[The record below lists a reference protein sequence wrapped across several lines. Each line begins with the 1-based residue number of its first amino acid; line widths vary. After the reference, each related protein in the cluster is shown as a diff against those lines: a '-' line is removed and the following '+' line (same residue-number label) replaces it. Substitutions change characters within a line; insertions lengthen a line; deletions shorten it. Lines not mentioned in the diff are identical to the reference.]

1 MNNSTYA
8 DERQKNLYK
17 KFPSTHFLS
26 NPTHVHNTLLWST
39 FLRRNLN
46 RVATDYLGIK
56 LHIYQQLILYL
67 MGISQLIVIVASRAA
82 AKSFIIALYACCK
95 AIIKPNS
102 RIVLGSATR
111 GQSKLIISEK
121 IKNELMN
128 MSPALRKEIRDIKDS
143 ANESVVYFKNGSTIK
158 VFTANQFARGL
169 RSTDAVREE
178 FRQIDKEVDDS
189 VISPFQTIRQA
200 PYMIDPYYSSIEELK
215 EDPVDI
221 YISSS
226 WFDVDN
232 TNGGVHWMWNLVD
245 QAYTDMLDGGR
256 SAMLAFDESITLKHN
271 IRTQRQMQQ
280 EKKKQ
285 DPITWK
291 IEFLN
296 LRVKDSESAFF
307 TYSMLTEN
315 QRLKQVFYPRKNEDV
330 RCGKKNKYSIH
341 KQDGEIRIVSCDIA
355 FVAGKQN
362 DNSIYTCIRAIPET
376 MTYESENS
384 DAIEVKQGF
393 RRQYCYIESNQ
404 IGDTTQQAIRIRQLY
419 EDFDADY
426 IVLDCRN
433 GGLQILYSLGK
444 TLYDEQRGLEYSPF
458 KCMNNSTY
466 ADAIKTKS
474 AKEVIFAI
482 NATQQLNSDM
492 AYAFRRCLIEK
503 KIDLLISYNEAKEEL
518 LKDNKEYMSALYG
531 DQNIDTSFFEIP
543 FIETQLFINECA
555 ELVYEKAQQTG
566 IIKISEKGSNR
577 KDRYSSGSMGNYFL
591 DILEVDLFQQQKKV
605 VSNISSLT
613 SLARK
618 PQLYSHR

>member
-1 MNNSTYA
+1 MNNYA

-26 NPTHVHNTLLWST
+26 NPNHVHNTLLWCT
-39 FLRRNLN
+39 FLRRNLH

-95 AIIKPNS
+95 AIVKPNS

-178 FRQIDKEVDDS
+178 FRQIDKEIDDS

-200 PYMIDPYYSSIEELK
+200 PYMIDPYYSSIEDLK
-215 EDPVDI
+215 EDPIDI

-226 WFDVDN
+226 WFDD
-232 TNGGVHWMWNLVD
+232 GHWMWDIVD
-245 QAYTDMLDGGR
+245 QAYKDMLDGGR

-285 DPITWK
+285 DPITWQ

-296 LRVKDSESAFF
+296 LKIRNNASAFF
-307 TYSMLTEN
+307 TYSMLTDS
-315 QRLKQVFYPRKNEDV
+315 QVLRQVFYPRSHKDV
-330 RCGKKNKYSIH
+330 KFHKKNKYAIP
-341 KQDGEIRIVSCDIA
+341 KQDGEIRVISCDIA
-355 FVAGKQN
+355 FVEGKQN
-362 DNSIYTCIRAIPET
+362 DNSIYTCIRGIPESL
-376 MTYESENS
+376 TYETENS
-384 DAIEVKQGF
+384 EIEVKQGYK
-393 RRQYCYIESNQ
+393 RQYSYIESNQ
-404 IGDTTQQAIRIRQLY
+404 IGDTTKQAIRIRQLY
-419 EDFDADY
+419 EDYEADF
-426 IVLDCRN
+426 IILDCRN
-433 GGLQILYSLGK
+433 GGLQILYTLGK
-444 TLYDEQRGLEYSPF
+444 TLYDEERGIEYPPL
-458 KCMNNSTY
+458 KCMNNDTY
-466 ADAIKTKS
+466 ADVVKNPNAP
-474 AKEVIFAI
+474 AVIFAI
-482 NATQQLNSDM
+482 NATQQLNSDI
-492 AYAFRRCLIEK
+492 AYSFRRS
-503 KIDLLISYNEAKEEL
+503 LLEHRMELLVNYNTAKEEIL
-518 LKDNKEYMSALYG
+518 NDNKDYLDEFDIDLQLEY
-531 DQNIDTSFFEIP
+531 EKP
-543 FIETQLFINECA
+543 FLETQAMISECA
-555 ELVYEKAQQTG
+555 ELLYEKSPQTG
-566 IIKISEKGSNR
+566 VVKIYEQGSNR
-577 KDRYSSGSMGNYFL
+577 KDRYTSCSYGSYFFDQLELDLLGSSSDYDFVTICN
-591 DILEVDLFQQQKKV
+591 
-605 VSNISSLT
+605 
-613 SLARK
+613 
-618 PQLYSHR
+618 

>member
-1 MNNSTYA
+1 MNNVYA
-8 DERQKNLYK
+8 DEKQQNLYK

-26 NPTHVHNTLLWST
+26 NPKNVHNTLLWST
-39 FLRRNLN
+39 FLRRNFH
-46 RVATDYLGIK
+46 RIAIDYLGIK

-143 ANESVVYFKNGSTIK
+143 ANESIVYFHNGSTIK

-200 PYMIDPYYSSIEELK
+200 PYMIDPFYSSIEDLK

-226 WFDVDN
+226 WFDTDS

-245 QAYTDMLDGGR
+245 QAYEDMMSNGR
-256 SAMLAFDESITLKHN
+256 SVMLAFDESITLKHN

-296 LRVKDSESAFF
+296 LRVKDSTSAFF
-307 TYSMLTEN
+307 TYSMLTDN
-315 QRLKQVFYPRKNEDV
+315 QRLKQVFYPRKVDDV
-330 RCGKKNKYSIH
+330 RLKKKNKYDIP
-341 KQDGEIRIVSCDIA
+341 KQDGEIRVVSCDIA

-362 DNSIYTCIRAIPET
+362 DNSIYSCIRAIPET
-376 MTYESENS
+376 MTYETDNNNE
-384 DAIEVKQGF
+384 IEVKQGY
-393 RRQYCYIESNQ
+393 RREFSYIESNQ
-404 IGDTTQQAIRIRQLY
+404 IGDTTAQAIRIRQLY
-419 EDFDADY
+419 EDFSADY
-426 IVLDCRN
+426 ICIDCRN
-433 GGLQILYSLGK
+433 GGLQILYTLGK
-444 TLYDEQRGLEYSPF
+444 TIYDEARGVEYYPL
-458 KCMNNSTY
+458 KAMNNTTY
-466 ADAIKTKS
+466 ANAIKNTN
-474 AKEVIFAI
+474 AKEVIYAI
-482 NATQQLNSDM
+482 NATQQLNSDI
-492 AYAFRRCLIEK
+492 AYSFRKGLIEK
-503 KIDLLISYNEAKEEL
+503 HIDLLISYNEAKEEL
-518 LKDNKEYMSALYG
+518 LKQNKEYLDILHGKEDG
-531 DQNIDTSFFEIP
+531 DIVDFEMP
-543 FIETQLFINECA
+543 FIETQLLINECA

-566 IIKISEKGSNR
+566 VIKISEKGSNR
-577 KDRYSSGSMGNYFL
+577 KDRYSSCSYGNYFIDQLEL
-591 DILEVDLFQQQKKV
+591 DLLGSKKKPLTNV
-605 VSNISSLT
+605 SSLT
-613 SLARK
+613 ALARK
-618 PQLYSHR
+618 PKLYSH

>member
-1 MNNSTYA
+1 MNNVYA
-8 DERQKNLYK
+8 DEKQQNLYK

-26 NPTHVHNTLLWST
+26 NPKNVHNTLLWST
-39 FLRRNLN
+39 FLRRNFH
-46 RVATDYLGIK
+46 RIAIDYLGIK

-143 ANESVVYFKNGSTIK
+143 ANESIVYFHNGSTIK

-200 PYMIDPYYSSIEELK
+200 PYMIDPFYSSIEDLK

-226 WFDVDN
+226 WFDTDS

-245 QAYTDMLDGGR
+245 QAYEDMMSNGR
-256 SAMLAFDESITLKHN
+256 SVMLAFDESITLKHN

-280 EKKKQ
+280 EKRKQ

-296 LRVKDSESAFF
+296 LRVKDSTSAFF
-307 TYSMLTEN
+307 TYSMLTDN
-315 QRLKQVFYPRKNEDV
+315 QRLKQVFYPRKVDDV
-330 RCGKKNKYSIH
+330 RLKKKNKYDIP
-341 KQDGEIRIVSCDIA
+341 KQDGEIRVISCDIA

-362 DNSIYTCIRAIPET
+362 DNSIYSCIRAIPET
-376 MTYESENS
+376 MTYETDNNNE
-384 DAIEVKQGF
+384 IEVKQGY
-393 RRQYCYIESNQ
+393 RREFSYIESNQ
-404 IGDTTQQAIRIRQLY
+404 MGDTTAQAIRIRQLY
-419 EDFDADY
+419 EDFSADY
-426 IVLDCRN
+426 ICIDCRN
-433 GGLQILYSLGK
+433 GGLQILYTLGK
-444 TLYDEQRGLEYSPF
+444 TIYDEARGVEYYPL
-458 KCMNNSTY
+458 KAMNNSTY
-466 ADAIKTKS
+466 ANAIKNTN
-474 AKEVIFAI
+474 AKEVIYAI
-482 NATQQLNSDM
+482 NATQQLNSDI
-492 AYAFRRCLIEK
+492 AYSFRKGLIEK
-503 KIDLLISYNEAKEEL
+503 HIDLLISYNEAKEEL
-518 LKDNKEYMSALYG
+518 LKQNKEYLDIIHGKEDG
-531 DQNIDTSFFEIP
+531 DIVDFEMP
-543 FIETQLFINECA
+543 FIETQLLINECA

-566 IIKISEKGSNR
+566 VIKISEKGSNR
-577 KDRYSSGSMGNYFL
+577 KDRYSSCSYGNYFIDQLEL
-591 DILEVDLFQQQKKV
+591 DLLGAKKKPLT
-605 VSNISSLT
+605 NISSLT
-613 SLARK
+613 ALARK
-618 PQLYSHR
+618 PKLYSH

>member
-1 MNNSTYA
+1 MQMNNYA

-26 NPTHVHNTLLWST
+26 NPNHVHNTLLWCT
-39 FLRRNLN
+39 FLRRNLH

-95 AIIKPNS
+95 AIVKPNS

-178 FRQIDKEVDDS
+178 FRQIDKEIDDS

-200 PYMIDPYYSSIEELK
+200 PYMIDPYYSSIEDLK
-215 EDPVDI
+215 EDPIDI

-226 WFDVDN
+226 WFDD
-232 TNGGVHWMWNLVD
+232 GHWMWDIVD
-245 QAYTDMLDGGR
+245 QAYKDMLDGGC

-285 DPITWK
+285 DPITWQ

-296 LRVKDSESAFF
+296 LKIRNNASAFF
-307 TYSMLTEN
+307 TYSMLTDS
-315 QRLKQVFYPRKNEDV
+315 QVLRQVFYPRSHKDV
-330 RCGKKNKYSIH
+330 KFHKKNKYAIP
-341 KQDGEIRIVSCDIA
+341 KQDGEIRAISCDIA
-355 FVAGKQN
+355 FVEGKQN
-362 DNSIYTCIRAIPET
+362 DNSIYTCIRGIPESL
-376 MTYESENS
+376 TYETENS
-384 DAIEVKQGF
+384 EIEVKQGYK
-393 RRQYCYIESNQ
+393 RQYSYIESNQ
-404 IGDTTQQAIRIRQLY
+404 IGDTTKQAIRIRQLY
-419 EDFDADY
+419 EDYEADF
-426 IVLDCRN
+426 IILDCRN
-433 GGLQILYSLGK
+433 GGLQILYTLGK
-444 TLYDEQRGLEYSPF
+444 TLYDEERGIEYPPL
-458 KCMNNSTY
+458 KCMNNDTY
-466 ADAIKTKS
+466 ADVVKNPNAP
-474 AKEVIFAI
+474 AVIFAI
-482 NATQQLNSDM
+482 NATQQLNSDI
-492 AYAFRRCLIEK
+492 AYSFRRS
-503 KIDLLISYNEAKEEL
+503 LLEHRMELLVNYNTAKEEIL
-518 LKDNKEYMSALYG
+518 NDNKDYLDEFDIDLQLEY
-531 DQNIDTSFFEIP
+531 EKP
-543 FIETQLFINECA
+543 FLETQAMISECA
-555 ELVYEKAQQTG
+555 ELLYEKSPQTG
-566 IIKISEKGSNR
+566 VVKIYEQGSNR
-577 KDRYSSGSMGNYFL
+577 KDRYTSCSYGSYFFDQLELDLLGSSSDYDFVTICN
-591 DILEVDLFQQQKKV
+591 
-605 VSNISSLT
+605 
-613 SLARK
+613 
-618 PQLYSHR
+618 

>member
-1 MNNSTYA
+1 MNNYA

-26 NPTHVHNTLLWST
+26 NPNHVHNTLLWCT
-39 FLRRNLN
+39 FLRRNLH

-95 AIIKPNS
+95 AIVKPNS

-178 FRQIDKEVDDS
+178 FRQIDKEIDDS

-200 PYMIDPYYSSIEELK
+200 PYMIDPYYSSIEDLK
-215 EDPVDI
+215 EDPIDI

-226 WFDVDN
+226 WFDD
-232 TNGGVHWMWNLVD
+232 GHWMWDIVD
-245 QAYTDMLDGGR
+245 QAYKDMLDDGR

-285 DPITWK
+285 DPITWQ

-296 LRVKDSESAFF
+296 LKIRNNASAFF
-307 TYSMLTEN
+307 TYSMLTDS
-315 QRLKQVFYPRKNEDV
+315 QVLRQVFYPRSHKDV
-330 RCGKKNKYSIH
+330 KFHKKNKYAIP
-341 KQDGEIRIVSCDIA
+341 KQDGEIRAISCDIA
-355 FVAGKQN
+355 FVEGKQN
-362 DNSIYTCIRAIPET
+362 DNSIYTCIRGIPESL
-376 MTYESENS
+376 TYETENS
-384 DAIEVKQGF
+384 EIEVKQGYK
-393 RRQYCYIESNQ
+393 RQYSYIESNQ
-404 IGDTTQQAIRIRQLY
+404 IGDTTKQAIRIRQLY
-419 EDFDADY
+419 EDYEADF
-426 IVLDCRN
+426 IILDCRN
-433 GGLQILYSLGK
+433 GGLQILYTLGK
-444 TLYDEQRGLEYSPF
+444 TLYDEERGIEYPPL
-458 KCMNNSTY
+458 KCMNNDTY
-466 ADAIKTKS
+466 ADVVKNPNAP
-474 AKEVIFAI
+474 AVIFAI
-482 NATQQLNSDM
+482 NATQQLNSDI
-492 AYAFRRCLIEK
+492 AYSFRRS
-503 KIDLLISYNEAKEEL
+503 LLEHRMELLVNYNTAKEEIL
-518 LKDNKEYMSALYG
+518 NDNKDYIDEFDIDLQLEY
-531 DQNIDTSFFEIP
+531 EKP
-543 FIETQLFINECA
+543 FLETQAMISECA
-555 ELVYEKAQQTG
+555 ELLYEKSPQTG
-566 IIKISEKGSNR
+566 VVKIYEQGSNR
-577 KDRYSSGSMGNYFL
+577 KDRYTSCSYGSYFFDQLELDLLGSSSDFDFVTLVN
-591 DILEVDLFQQQKKV
+591 
-605 VSNISSLT
+605 
-613 SLARK
+613 
-618 PQLYSHR
+618 